1 MMPARVSRSCT
12 IAALA
17 AALLAIAGCGGS
29 SSPNR
34 SKHAVFVP
42 PGLTT
47 APAEPSPAS
56 SRSSTDA
63 VSTTSSGATS
73 SSAGATSSAGAPA
86 AQGSAGSGH
95 QPTAKITFAAPGGE
109 SPTAFVSS
117 ADAICRSFRARAHA
131 IGTGATTL
139 GTQETELP
147 RLVAT
152 TEQSLR
158 ALTQLS
164 PPTGDEP
171 GLRRFVTMTAASV
184 IAFAD
189 AQSRTRSTSEAVGAQ
204 VEAQDLADSGRSSR
218 DAAAAV
224 AAARQLGLHVCG
236 SPGAAWL

>member
-1 MMPARVSRSCT
+1 
-12 IAALA
+12 
-17 AALLAIAGCGGS
+17 
-29 SSPNR
+29 
-34 SKHAVFVP
+34 
-42 PGLTT
+42 
-47 APAEPSPAS
+47 
-56 SRSSTDA
+56 
-63 VSTTSSGATS
+63 
-73 SSAGATSSAGAPA
+73 
-86 AQGSAGSGH
+86 
-95 QPTAKITFAAPGGE
+95 
-109 SPTAFVSS
+109 
-117 ADAICRSFRARAHA
+117 
-131 IGTGATTL
+131 
-139 GTQETELP
+139 
-147 RLVAT
+147 VAT